1 MKKSLL
7 ILVMLSSMVLAA
19 CGSEETKKN
28 NGTNN
33 GKQNNGRTNNGNPNN
48 GATNNGATNNGATNN
63 GVTVNNTTTNNMTN
77 NTNNMTNN
85 GTTNQNNQNCVES
98 TVAGPCDALC
108 QTGCA
113 DMQTCVAGIFM
124 QGGMPEEICQPI
136 GPGIQGAACDQNAP
150 CAKGFGCLGGT
161 CNKYCRL
168 PDGMPSCGAGEG
180 CVGFA
185 EGANIGVC
193 RSGCTFLPDSCA
205 ATEKCVSVSATAT
218 TCIPAGA
225 KAVGEA
231 CAAGECGKGAACI
244 GPQGGPTNC
253 RTICDPNNATQC
265 TAPEVCRMLG
275 AGAPFGACIAP

>member
-1 MKKSLL
+1 
-7 ILVMLSSMVLAA
+7 MLSSMVLAA
-19 CGSEETKKN
+19 CGGEETNN

-48 GATNNGATNNGATNN
+48 GMQNNGATNNGATNN
-63 GVTVNNTTTNNMTN
+63 GLNNPVNNTTATN
-77 NTNNMTNN
+77 NTTNN

-108 QTGCA
+108 QTGCE

-124 QGGMPEEICQPI
+124 QGRMAEEICQPV
-136 GPGIQGAACDQNAP
+136 GPGMQGTACGQNAG
-150 CAKGFGCLGGT
+150 CAEGFGCLGET

-168 PDGMPSCGAGEG
+168 PDGMPSCGAGES
-180 CVGFA
+180 CVPA
-185 EGANIGVC
+185 IAQGANIGIC
-193 RSGCTFLPDSCA
+193 RAGCTIFPDSCG
-205 ATEKCVSVSATAT
+205 ATEKCAPISATSVA
-218 TCIPAGA
+218 CVPAGA
-225 KAVGEA
+225 KAVGDA
-231 CAAGECGKGAACI
+231 CSAGECGKGAACI

-265 TAPEVCRMLG
+265 TAPEVCNMLG